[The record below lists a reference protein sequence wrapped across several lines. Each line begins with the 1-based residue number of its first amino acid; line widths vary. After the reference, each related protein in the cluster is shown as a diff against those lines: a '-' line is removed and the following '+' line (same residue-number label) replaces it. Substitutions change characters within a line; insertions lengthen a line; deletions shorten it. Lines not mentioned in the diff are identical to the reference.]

1 MPRRLLGVL
10 ILLLVSVAIGRAQ
23 GDAVLFTVGADT
35 VRQHEFEYH
44 WKRSTE
50 DSRDAF
56 LQKYGR
62 FKQKVQYAKD
72 LGLDTLPEHCL
83 RKEQF
88 QQLFDRKGKGI
99 RRSVASAQE
108 WIKLVH
114 VTCLLDQQAD
124 KQQIL
129 QSKAYL
135 DSLYAVIQQGGK
147 IPVKELS
154 WMQTRH
160 LLNEWQKQ
168 LEGLGKNEYSQP
180 FYSPMGVHLIA
191 WTDRRMGSSG
201 NVFSLE
207 TDEAFRGKEVE
218 EGLLV
223 TSLDAYVEQNLNC
236 TEQELEKYFKQRRS
250 DYGWGT
256 PHFRGAVIHCQDKKT
271 AKKIKKYLQKY
282 PERHWPKAWNSMPEE
297 ITKEARLETG
307 LFPIG
312 KNPFVDKLVF
322 KCGTFDPLTDYPYS
336 WVLGKK
342 LKKGPTHWEDVREK
356 VYQDCKKDKKEAEME
371 AIIRKYELEI
381 DEEVLKTVNH
391 ERIK

>member
-50 DSRDAF
+50 DSRDDF

-62 FKQKVQYAKD
+62 FKQKVQYAKA
-72 LGLDTLPEHCL
+72 LGLDTLPEHRL

-88 QQLFDRKGKGI
+88 QQLFDRKKGI

-129 QSKAYL
+129 QSKVYL

>member
-35 VRQHEFEYH
+35 VRRHEFEYH

-72 LGLDTLPEHCL
+72 LGLDTLPEYRL

>member
-35 VRQHEFEYH
+35 VRRHEFEYH

-72 LGLDTLPEHCL
+72 LGLDTLPEYRL

-236 TEQELEKYFKQRRS
+236 TEQELEKYFKERRS

>member
-1 MPRRLLGVL
+1 M
-10 ILLLVSVAIGRAQ
+10 
-23 GDAVLFTVGADT
+23 
-35 VRQHEFEYH
+35 
-44 WKRSTE
+44 
-50 DSRDAF
+50 
-56 LQKYGR
+56 
-62 FKQKVQYAKD
+62 
-72 LGLDTLPEHCL
+72 
-83 RKEQF
+83 
-88 QQLFDRKGKGI
+88 
-99 RRSVASAQE
+99 
-108 WIKLVH
+108 
-114 VTCLLDQQAD
+114 
-124 KQQIL
+124 
-129 QSKAYL
+129 
-135 DSLYAVIQQGGK
+135 
-147 IPVKELS
+147 
-154 WMQTRH
+154 
-160 LLNEWQKQ
+160 
-168 LEGLGKNEYSQP
+168 
-180 FYSPMGVHLIA
+180 
-191 WTDRRMGSSG
+191 
-201 NVFSLE
+201 
-207 TDEAFRGKEVE
+207 
-218 EGLLV
+218 LV

-391 ERIK
+391 

>member
-72 LGLDTLPEHCL
+72 LGLDTLPEYRL

-207 TDEAFRGKEVE
+207 TDEAFREKEVE

>member
-72 LGLDTLPEHCL
+72 LGLDTLPEHRL

-207 TDEAFRGKEVE
+207 TNEAFRGKEVE

-356 VYQDCKKDKKEAEME
+356 VYQDCKKDKNEAEME

>member
-1 MPRRLLGVL
+1 M
-10 ILLLVSVAIGRAQ
+10 
-23 GDAVLFTVGADT
+23 
-35 VRQHEFEYH
+35 
-44 WKRSTE
+44 
-50 DSRDAF
+50 
-56 LQKYGR
+56 
-62 FKQKVQYAKD
+62 
-72 LGLDTLPEHCL
+72 
-83 RKEQF
+83 
-88 QQLFDRKGKGI
+88 
-99 RRSVASAQE
+99 
-108 WIKLVH
+108 VH
-114 VTCLLDQQAD
+114 VTCLLNQQAD

-191 WTDRRMGSSG
+191 WTDRRMGSLG

-297 ITKEARLETG
+297 ITKGARLETG